1 MPGRLG
7 FLLCAAAFACGVLLL
22 LKGDGEPLA
31 TARDIAAAVC
41 PDTDAPV
48 AADVL
53 RTDLAGEVEL
63 LVAGADS
70 GSFTTMELVA
80 RAEEL
85 RFAYPRCTI
94 AIVDARAAAPQQGSA
109 RLSGALEY
117 SASEAS
123 DVHAQRRK
131 FDAWFRESADGFVLE
146 RLRLGPQ
153 ERPPPEARP

>member
-7 FLLCAAAFACGVLLL
+7 FVLCALAFVCGVLLL

-41 PDTDAPV
+41 PDTNAPV
-48 AADVL
+48 VAGVL
-53 RTDLAGEVEL
+53 RGGLAEQVEL
-63 LVAGADS
+63 VIADGES
-70 GSFTTMELVA
+70 GSFSAEELVA

-85 RFAYPRCTI
+85 RFAHPRCAI
-94 AIVDARAAAPQQGSA
+94 AIVDAKAAPAQGNSQ

-123 DVHAQRRK
+123 DLHAQ
-131 FDAWFRESADGFVLE
+131 
-146 RLRLGPQ
+146 
-153 ERPPPEARP
+153 